1 MARHKSHESLIESEP
16 TLEIASLIDICF
28 LLLIY
33 FIVTCTIIPRE
44 SDLGMSLPVP
54 GDSTSVIEPVFIRI
68 EASGEILTGSGPGA
82 QLMDADP
89 AGRDLPLLAS
99 HLEMIA
105 AAFRAAGST
114 PIVRIDVDNRAT
126 QQRVI
131 DVLNTLA
138 ATGIHSVT
146 FTDPIL

>member
-1 MARHKSHESLIESEP
+1 MARHKSYDTQPGSEP
-16 TLEIASLIDICF
+16 SLEIASLIDICF

-33 FIVTCTIIPRE
+33 FIVTCTITPRE
-44 SDLGMSLPVP
+44 SDLVMALPAP
-54 GDSTSVIEPVFIRI
+54 RDSASVVESVEIRI
-68 EASGEILTGSGPGA
+68 EASGAIVTGTEAGA

-89 AGRDLPLLAS
+89 DLRELPLLTS

-105 AAFRAAGST
+105 AASRAAGIT
-114 PIVRIDVDNRAT
+114 PLVRINADDQAT

-138 ATGIHSVT
+138 AVGINSVT
-146 FTDPIL
+146 FSDTLL